1 MTFDIEIGDICT
13 TLFLFNSDILIFT
26 TVIPSSNN
34 IFNDTVL
41 FSESKV
47 VINEV
52 VSVKPK
58 LIAILLAAV
67 SISEINGTVICD
79 VSSTIVLKLTF
90 AGVVTGTDALRVVSL
105 VCVAS
110 LTASYDSSSVI
121 VSL

>member
-1 MTFDIEIGDICT
+1 MTFDIEIGDICIR
-13 TLFLFNSDILIFT
+13 LFLFNSDIFILT

-90 AGVVTGTDALRVVSL
+90 AGVVTGADALRVVSL

>member
-79 VSSTIVLKLTF
+79 VSSSIVLKLTF
-90 AGVVTGTDALRVVSL
+90 AGVVTGADALRVVSL

>member
-90 AGVVTGTDALRVVSL
+90 AGVVTGADALRVVSL